1 MITAIDTNILIDIFG
16 ADPTHGGR
24 SKESL
29 RSSIQQGSVIACEV
43 VWAEVISLFPTGSMA
58 QEALEGI
65 GIGYSP
71 LEADASMTA
80 GQLWKIYRD
89 KGGKRTR
96 MVADFLIG
104 AHALHQADVLL
115 TRDRG
120 FFRLGIPSL
129 KIVDPSR
136 QKNS

>member
-1 MITAIDTNILIDIFG
+1 VITAIDTNILIDVFG
-16 ADPTHGGR
+16 ADPTYGEQ
-24 SKESL
+24 SKEAL
-29 RSSIQQGSVIACEV
+29 RSSIQQGSLIACDV
-43 VWAEVISLFPTGSMA
+43 VWAEVISLFPTGPMA
-58 QEALEGI
+58 QEALTGI
-65 GIGYSP
+65 GVGYSP
-71 LEADASMTA
+71 LEAEASMTA

-120 FFRLGIPSL
+120 FYRLGIPSL
-129 KIVDPSR
+129 KIIDPSR
-136 QKNS
+136 QKKP

>member
-1 MITAIDTNILIDIFG
+1 MITAVDTNILIDVFG
-16 ADPTHGGR
+16 ADPTYGEQ
-24 SKESL
+24 SKEAL
-29 RSSIQQGSVIACEV
+29 RSSIQQGSLIACEV
-43 VWAEVISLFPTGSMA
+43 VWAEVISLFPTGLMA

-71 LEADASMTA
+71 LAAEASLTA

-104 AHALHQADVLL
+104 AHAFHQADVLL

-120 FFRLGIPSL
+120 FYRLGIPSL
-129 KIVDPSR
+129 KIIDPSR
-136 QKNS
+136 

>member
-1 MITAIDTNILIDIFG
+1 
-16 ADPTHGGR
+16 
-24 SKESL
+24 
-29 RSSIQQGSVIACEV
+29 
-43 VWAEVISLFPTGSMA
+43 MA

-65 GIGYSP
+65 GIGYSS
-71 LEADASMTA
+71 LEADAAKTA
-80 GQLWKIYRD
+80 GELWKIYRD

-115 TRDRG
+115 TCDRG
-120 FFRLGIPSL
+120 FFRLGIRFL

>member
-16 ADPTHGGR
+16 ADPAYGGR
-24 SKESL
+24 SKEAL
-29 RSSIQQGSVIACEV
+29 RSSIQEGSIIACEV
-43 VWAEVISLFPTGSMA
+43 VWAEVISFFPTGSMA
-58 QEALEGI
+58 KEALESI
-65 GIGYSP
+65 GIGYSS
-71 LEADASMTA
+71 LQADASMTA

-120 FFRLGIPSL
+120 FYRLGIPSL
-129 KIVDPSR
+129 KIFDPSR

>member
-1 MITAIDTNILIDIFG
+1 VITAVDTNVLIDIFG
-16 ADPTHGGR
+16 ADPSYGVQ
-24 SKESL
+24 SKEAL
-29 RSSIQQGSVIACEV
+29 RSSIQQGSLIACEV
-43 VWAEVISLFPTGSMA
+43 VWAEVISLFPTEHMA
-58 QEALEGI
+58 QEALAGI
-65 GIGYSP
+65 GVGYSS
-71 LEADASMTA
+71 LEAEASMTA

-120 FFRLGIPSL
+120 FYRLGIPSL

>member
-16 ADPTHGGR
+16 ADPNYGGR
-24 SKESL
+24 SKEAL
-29 RSSIQQGSVIACEV
+29 RSSILQGSVIACEV
-43 VWAEVISLFPTGSMA
+43 VWAEVISVFPTGSMA
-58 QEALEGI
+58 QQALEDI
-65 GIGYSP
+65 GIGYSS
-71 LEADASMTA
+71 LEADAAKKA

-120 FFRLGIPSL
+120 FYRLGIPSL
-129 KIVDPSR
+129 KIVDPSS
-136 QKNS
+136 QK